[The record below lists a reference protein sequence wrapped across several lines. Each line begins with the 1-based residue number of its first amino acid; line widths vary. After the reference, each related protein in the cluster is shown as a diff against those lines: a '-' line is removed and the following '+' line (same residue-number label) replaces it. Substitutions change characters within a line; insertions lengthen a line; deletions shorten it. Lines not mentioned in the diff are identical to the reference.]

1 MRIYGLSQNPYG
13 YYQHPQITFG
23 TMKKRDFEGVDFAV
37 VEKFKAPIQKFKTN
51 DDLQKWADAKIRN
64 EYLNTNFGGRTHET
78 RRLRKSIFNNWLD
91 FLSGN
96 DDYKNTTKLLIL
108 NAITKDLKD
117 TTNTLPPELDIQVL
131 NTTVNNLEN
140 ILKNE
145 PKMLFDFKKIYN
157 ANLLE
162 KCLNDSDKCYTGW
175 VKIPSRLHDEKN
187 FDKNVDKLKLM
198 SYHTWCTKNMT
209 AREYLAAGDFHIY
222 NENGAPKIGIR
233 LKNDEIREIQGELN
247 NSMFAARYLAI
258 VNNYIKDQ
266 NLILGNYAQKEINQV
281 SEQEKNI
288 DKIRKD
294 LQQAIQNNAAD
305 EIFKYFNIKYSKDKD
320 GLYIIDKFEQPDEY
334 YTFSDL
340 GIDEN
345 KLIQNVKEITH
356 NAEFAD
362 SKITE
367 LTNLRVIR
375 GNADFS
381 ESIVENLNELEQ
393 IGGDAIFTNSKITSL
408 NKLKSIGKTADFS
421 KSNVKDL
428 GELTTIGE
436 HAIFSY
442 SHINDLGKLEYIG
455 WSPKFQK
462 SNITS
467 LKHLREIGGNARF
480 EESLISDLGDL
491 QSIGKNAYFQNS
503 LITDLKNLET
513 IGGDAVF
520 SLSNVQNLGKL
531 CYIGNCAFIQKSN
544 FTMEDFDDIGVED
557 KVYP

>member
-1 MRIYGLSQNPYG
+1 MRISAITPNYYG
-13 YYQHPQITFG
+13 YQHSVSFG

-51 DDLQKWADAKIRN
+51 DDLQKWANTKIHE
-64 EYLNTNFGGRTHET
+64 EYLNTHFGGRTHET
-78 RRLRKSIFNNWLD
+78 RRLRKSILNNWID

-96 DDYKNTTKLLIL
+96 DAYKNTTKLLIL

-131 NTTVNNLEN
+131 NATVNNLEN
-140 ILKNE
+140 VLKNE
-145 PKMLFDFKKIYN
+145 PKILFDFKKIYN
-157 ANLLE
+157 ANLLA
-162 KCLNDSDKCYTGW
+162 KCLNDSNKNYTGW
-175 VKIPSRLHDEKN
+175 VKIPSKIHDEKN
-187 FDKNVDKLKLM
+187 FDQNVDKLKLM

-247 NSMFAARYLAI
+247 NSRFAARYLAL

-266 NLILGNYAQKEINQV
+266 NLAIGNYAQKEIDKV
-281 SEQEKNI
+281 SEQEKNVN
-288 DKIRKD
+288 KIRKD
-294 LQQAIQNNAAD
+294 LQQAIKNNAAD

-362 SKITE
+362 IH
-367 LTNLRVIR
+367 

-381 ESIVENLNELEQ
+381 DSIVENLNELEK
-393 IGGDAIFTNSKITSL
+393 IGGDATFTNSKITSL
-408 NKLKSIGKTADFS
+408 NKLKSIGKNADFS

-428 GELTTIGE
+428 GELTSIGE
-436 HAIFSY
+436 HAIFSN
-442 SHINDLGKLEYIG
+442 SHISDLGKLEYIG

-467 LKHLREIGGNARF
+467 LKHLRKIGGNARF

-491 QSIGKNAYFQNS
+491 QTIGKNAYFQNS

-531 CYIGNCAFIQKSN
+531 YYIGNCAFIQKSK
-544 FTMEDFDDIGVED
+544 FTVEDFDNIGVED
-557 KVYP
+557 KIYP

>member
-1 MRIYGLSQNPYG
+1 MRISAITPNYYG
-13 YYQHPQITFG
+13 YQHSVSFG

-51 DDLQKWADAKIRN
+51 DDLQKWANTKIHE
-64 EYLNTNFGGRTHET
+64 EYLNTHFGGRTHET
-78 RRLRKSIFNNWLD
+78 RRLRKSILNNWID

-96 DDYKNTTKLLIL
+96 DAYKNTTKLLIL

-131 NTTVNNLEN
+131 NATVNNLEN
-140 ILKNE
+140 VLKNE
-145 PKMLFDFKKIYN
+145 PKILFDFKKIYN
-157 ANLLE
+157 ANLLA
-162 KCLNDSDKCYTGW
+162 KCLNDSNKNYTGW
-175 VKIPSRLHDEKN
+175 VKIPSKIHDEKN
-187 FDKNVDKLKLM
+187 FDQNVDKLKLM

-233 LKNDEIREIQGELN
+233 LKDDEIREIQGEP
-247 NSMFAARYLAI
+247 NSSRVAARYLAL

-266 NLILGNYAQKEINQV
+266 NLAIGNYAQKEIDKV
-281 SEQEKNI
+281 SEQEKNVN
-288 DKIRKD
+288 KIRKD
-294 LQQAIQNNAAD
+294 LQQAIKNNAAD

-367 LTNLRVIR
+367 LKNLKIIH

-381 ESIVENLNELEQ
+381 DSIVENLNELEK
-393 IGGDAIFTNSKITSL
+393 IGGDATFTNSKITSL
-408 NKLKSIGKTADFS
+408 NKLKSIGKNADFS

-428 GELTTIGE
+428 GELTSIGE
-436 HAIFSY
+436 HAIFSN
-442 SHINDLGKLEYIG
+442 SHISDLGKLEYIG

-467 LKHLREIGGNARF
+467 LKHLRKIGGNARF
-480 EESLISDLGDL
+480 EESIISDLGDL
-491 QSIGKNAYFQNS
+491 QTIGKNAYFQNS

-531 CYIGNCAFIQKSN
+531 YYIGNCAFIQKSK
-544 FTMEDFDDIGVED
+544 FTVEDFDNIGVED
-557 KVYP
+557 KIYP